1 MARRSIIAPIQHF
14 AKDDSCTQNS
24 LLPDMFECQSPS
36 TLEPEESAHI
46 LDERSLPDHNS
57 LYLSHWGKESSIV
70 WKLWKIAE
78 GSSVSPPRFT
88 NNSLLL
94 IAYRLQ
100 SLSARTLRRLPTLSL
115 AMYTRKDQCSIDE
128 ALVAL
133 ERAVQEEKLVE
144 KSS

>member
-1 MARRSIIAPIQHF
+1 
-14 AKDDSCTQNS
+14 
-24 LLPDMFECQSPS
+24 MFECQSPS

-78 GSSVSPPRFT
+78 GSS
-88 NNSLLL
+88 
-94 IAYRLQ
+94 